1 MRELMT
7 KDGKSPEDIYKPE
20 LPLEVAKWIE
30 SNEISSANLR
40 NGLWQKAP
48 IGDQNNKKSPVKS
61 DCPHFVPNNH
71 QTNNYNNITGDKVM
85 NVLPKTPVVID
96 GLDQKSFV

>member
-40 NGLWQKAP
+40 NGL
-48 IGDQNNKKSPVKS
+48 
-61 DCPHFVPNNH
+61 
-71 QTNNYNNITGDKVM
+71 
-85 NVLPKTPVVID
+85 
-96 GLDQKSFV
+96 